1 MDETT
6 TEIIEKIRE
15 KTLGKKNSG
24 PCQEYQLIYD
34 SPSET
39 LEPVYYWILDFM
51 NKFFGGKVE
60 KMVDN
65 FSASPGG
72 GHFAEMGQRRSLMQK
87 NVSESMATVNTV
99 LRSIIN
105 LIYDLKDFEIR
116 LKHYADANSDDEKR
130 KSNGLLALKQ
140 VWLDNVDIK
149 RGVGSIHQ
157 MTAGNLNFVTLRDAF
172 LSVNSTGDVDKLDL
186 NDRVKRILKPRFD
199 EFLYWKD
206 SSEAELNKRFNIEKS
221 YLKSQVNML
230 QLYTRWVKPYL
241 KSATELEMK
250 DQGTNPDLVNSFN
263 TLILQLTLMG
273 KNEFNV
279 EGEIQNGGL
288 PREMKAPKRK
298 HYEIMIIDF
307 YFRGIPVRQG
317 QHVMVGGKVTVN
329 FKGYTMNDE
338 ELKVFEQ
345 EMKKSDINDS
355 FKLFEGATTESL
367 DELKKDLDHF
377 LKDGDG
383 GAKGD
388 GGKKEKKKSEDVN
401 PFAAL
406 FSPLFKK
413 KEKTGG
419 SGEEVD
425 LKKIK
430 KDSYEEKLVRALAEE
445 DIRGLTF
452 KVYDIYKKSHSMAS
466 HDSPFE

>member
-1 MDETT
+1 MDETAS
-6 TEIIEKIRE
+6 EIIEKIRE
-15 KTLGKKNSG
+15 KTLGKENSE
-24 PCQEYQLIYD
+24 PCLEYQLIYD

-116 LKHYADANSDDEKR
+116 LKHYDDANSEDEKR
-130 KSNGLLALKQ
+130 KSNGILALKQ

-172 LSVNSTGDVDKLDL
+172 LSVNSAEGVDKLDL
-186 NDRVKRILKPRFD
+186 NDRVRRILKPRLE

-206 SSEAELNKRFNIEKS
+206 SSEAELKKRFNIEKS

-250 DQGTNPDLVNSFN
+250 DQGTNPDIVNSFN

-273 KNEFNV
+273 KSEV
-279 EGEIQNGGL
+279 DVRGEIRNGDL
-288 PREMKAPKRK
+288 LREMKAPKRK
-298 HYEIMIIDF
+298 HYKVMIIDF

-317 QHVMVGGKVTVN
+317 QHVLVGGKATVN
-329 FKGYTMNDE
+329 FKGYTMNEE

-345 EMKKSDINDS
+345 EMKKSDINES
-355 FKLFEGATTESL
+355 FKLLEGATTESL
-367 DELKKDLDHF
+367 DELKNDLDHF
-377 LKDGDG
+377 LKDGDE
-383 GAKGD
+383 KGEK
-388 GGKKEKKKSEDVN
+388 KKEKKKSEDVN

-413 KEKTGG
+413 KDKKKDGDEK
-419 SGEEVD
+419 VD

-445 DIRGLTF
+445 EIKDIVF